1 MNESRAML
9 APRVAAA
16 AIVFLAG
23 SCAYADTVMRVREG
37 DMSCD
42 RACLNGF
49 VDKYLDAMAA
59 HDPSR
64 LPLAKDVRMTEN
76 TVQMPLTD
84 GLWFTTTAI
93 GKNRHYIADVYAQQA
108 GAIAVVFE
116 ADGPKMLGLRLR
128 IKNMKINEI
137 EMVTARPGSSDPIGN
152 NLPNWKPAAIWDRPL
167 KPSERMPRDQLAQV
181 ANQYFEAIEKDSKG
195 AVQYS
200 SDCTM
205 GQGREENGSG
215 SNIADPKAPPPPPGM
230 ENMMKMPC
238 AEMFGHGAM
247 GGLSIPERSFWA
259 VDDEMGVVLGAF
271 IFSMDKPFVPKPGQR
286 AMGGAVQQQPNS
298 GIIVEVFKIIDG
310 KIYRQDGVTGMTY
323 AYGTRTGW

>member
-1 MNESRAML
+1 MKYLRVPAMPQ
-9 APRVAAA
+9 AVSA
-16 AIVFLAG
+16 AILFLIG
-23 SCAYADTVMRVREG
+23 SWAYADTVMRVREG

-42 RACLNGF
+42 RACLDGF

-59 HDPSR
+59 HEPSR

-93 GKNRHYIADVYAQQA
+93 GKNKQYIADVYAQQA

-116 ADGPKMLGLRLR
+116 ADGPKMLALRLR

-137 EMVTARPGSSDPIGN
+137 EMVTARPGSSDPMGN
-152 NLPNWKPAAIWDRPL
+152 NLANWKPAGIWDRPL
-167 KPSERMPRDQLAQV
+167 KLSERMPRDQLVQV

-195 AVQYS
+195 IVKYS

-205 GQGREENGSG
+205 GEGREENGSG
-215 SNIADPKAPPPPPGM
+215 SNIADPKMPPPPPGL
-230 ENMMKMPC
+230 ESMMKMPC
-238 AEMFGHGAM
+238 EEMFGHGAM

-259 VDDEMGVVLGAF
+259 VDDERGIVIGAF
-271 IFSMDKPFVPKPGQR
+271 IFSMDKPFVPKPGQT

-298 GIIVEVFKIIDG
+298 GIIVEVFKIIEG
-310 KIYRQDGVTGMTY
+310 EIYRQDGVTGMTY